1 MKGLFPMTFAKRLS
15 TLIPLICP
23 QFYTV
28 TDTFGHELV
37 LLRRSGKE
45 ASDRK
50 ESFCVLD
57 RTAFEAE
64 HNAMQVFDRLSEKD
78 LACALLTGKTLAENL
93 LNELKKT
100 YPSKRFTVTVE
111 IRPMTRTCIR
121 FHQIWPGEEPDLS
134 PDDRRKNT
142 EVLVLQA

>member
-37 LLRRSGKE
+37 LLRRSGK
-45 ASDRK
+45 
-50 ESFCVLD
+50 
-57 RTAFEAE
+57 
-64 HNAMQVFDRLSEKD
+64 VFDRLSEKD

-121 FHQIWPGEEPDLS
+121 FHQIWPGEEPYLS